1 MRIND
6 KHLTAFAASNS
17 PIDKEGYLLK
27 RGEVNKAYQK
37 RWFVLKGNL
46 LFYYEKKGDREPIGA
61 IILEGCTVEL
71 AEMSDAYTF
80 ELVFQGA
87 GSRVYILSCET
98 QEDMESWMK
107 AITCAG
113 YEYMKLMVAEL
124 QRQLDELQ
132 LAPNAVHRH
141 TSNTITKGLQQN
153 SLIDFTRDSQSAGR
167 QARANPFD
175 NNAETQD
182 LFGAVPF
189 NPSLLPGNQRARN
202 FEEMHKEFGLYIQQ
216 KSQPTKTDP
225 LQEAPLLDLS

>member
-1 MRIND
+1 MKIND
-6 KHLTAFAASNS
+6 KHMNAFASSNS

-37 RWFVLKGNL
+37 RWFILKGNI
-46 LFYYEKKGDREPIGA
+46 LFYYDKKGDREPIGA

-71 AEMSDAYTF
+71 AEMTDAYTF

-87 GSRVYILSCET
+87 GSRTYILSADT

-132 LAPNAVHRH
+132 IAPSAAQRPN
-141 TSNTITKGLQQN
+141 NTISKGLQQKMLLDFSNGSSSN
-153 SLIDFTRDSQSAGR
+153 SRG
-167 QARANPFD
+167 QARSNPF
-175 NNAETQD
+175 NNQKDGED
-182 LFGAVPF
+182 MFGAVQY
-189 NPSLLPGNQRARN
+189 NPGYYQDGQRART
-202 FEEMHKEFGLYIQQ
+202 FEEMHNEFGLYIKQ
-216 KSQPTKTDP
+216 KSQTKLDP
-225 LQEAPLLDLS
+225 LQDQPLLDLS